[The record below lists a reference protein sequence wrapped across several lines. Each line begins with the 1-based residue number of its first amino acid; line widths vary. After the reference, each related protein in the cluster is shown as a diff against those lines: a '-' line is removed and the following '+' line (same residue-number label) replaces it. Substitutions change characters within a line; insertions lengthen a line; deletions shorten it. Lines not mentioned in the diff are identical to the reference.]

1 MSDVKEKRLI
11 DANDALEKLNQA
23 NKTIGVIMGDI
34 AVDGCNAVSIK
45 AVMHFIERCK
55 TVDAVEVVRCAE
67 CKYSFQTEDG
77 MVRCSFHSER
87 NDFDD
92 RGSSH
97 NVWMEPTDFCSYGE
111 RRTDE

>member
-1 MSDVKEKRLI
+1 MKTERKQIVQALKMHH
-11 DANDALEKLNQA
+11 DAFFTPGVYEHSIFGKAALLLEEPED
-23 NKTIGVIMGDI
+23 T
-34 AVDGCNAVSIK
+34 
-45 AVMHFIERCK
+45 
-55 TVDAVEVVRCAE
+55 TEVVRCAE

-92 RGSSH
+92 RGSSY

-111 RRTDE
+111 RGSDE

>member
-11 DANDALEKLNQA
+11 DANELLAKHTCDVYGAYDQSHMVQA
-23 NKTIGVIMGDI
+23 VF
-34 AVDGCNAVSIK
+34 VPYIK
-45 AVMHFIERCK
+45 GAP

-92 RGSSH
+92 RGSSY

-111 RRTDE
+111 RRIDE

>member
-11 DANDALEKLNQA
+11 DADALKEIALKRGYSVRIDKYTGRWPCLLVA
-23 NKTIGVIMGDI
+23 DI
-34 AVDGCNAVSIK
+34 ANVP
-45 AVMHFIERCK
+45 

-92 RGSSH
+92 RGSSY

-111 RRTDE
+111 RRIDE